1 MGLRVAHVCLFW
13 KGRLSQAKIFVP
25 LAALLTMFCQTLG
38 GPMKESCLPMG
49 PIDLLQSL
57 WAKMDPAAR
66 GGGVAPEKLLTPL
79 ARLLYSIG
87 SQQENYLHL
96 FFIHIQTI
104 EMLFRS
110 LTISVPSAEAIF
122 ALYVSVCV

>member
-1 MGLRVAHVCLFW
+1 MGWRVARVCVFR
-13 KGRLSQAKIFVP
+13 KGRLSPAEIFVL

-38 GPMKESCLPMG
+38 GPMKDSCLPMG

-57 WAKMDPAAR
+57 LAKMDPA
-66 GGGVAPEKLLTPL
+66 GKGGVAPEKLLTPL

-104 EMLFRS
+104 KILFRS

-122 ALYVSVCV
+122 ALYMSVCV